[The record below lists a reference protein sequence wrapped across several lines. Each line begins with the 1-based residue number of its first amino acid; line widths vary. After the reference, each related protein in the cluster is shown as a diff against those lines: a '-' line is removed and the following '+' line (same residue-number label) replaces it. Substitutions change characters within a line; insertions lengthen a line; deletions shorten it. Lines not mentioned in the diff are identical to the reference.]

1 MEPKRETWWFH
12 RRAGSRQVAQPP
24 SPTALKGARLKGSGI
39 GVGTLAGPQRAV
51 SRNVIERA
59 TWNSSPSLKQKILP
73 LMETNSREAIYRD
86 AIQGPYSA
94 SIEADRFPLR
104 PPKELARM
112 RILISAD
119 SN

>member
-1 MEPKRETWWFH
+1 
-12 RRAGSRQVAQPP
+12 
-24 SPTALKGARLKGSGI
+24 
-39 GVGTLAGPQRAV
+39 
-51 SRNVIERA
+51 
-59 TWNSSPSLKQKILP
+59 
-73 LMETNSREAIYRD
+73 METNSREAIYRD